1 MDIYDYRVLPLEN
14 EKMKCPWCDV
24 ERERRYDGG
33 GVWTEECPSC
43 YSRMETNYEKRKITA
58 RGLLPAGL

>member
-1 MDIYDYRVLPLEN
+1 MDFYDYRILYLEN

-43 YSRMETNYEKRKITA
+43 YSRMETNYETE
-58 RGLLPAGL
+58 